1 MSENVQEKKSSK
13 AIIILLIIIILLLIG
28 GGVTALLYFNKN
40 SGEDIDTPQETGLG
54 LVHYDGAAVVLD
66 EEEMGDQFQKL
77 VEEANSGIALQ
88 FKNIAHSYDGTHFSC
103 KIGNPEYSSYDV
115 YYGIYLDE
123 TFQDQVLLTGLFPP
137 GTAIE
142 EFDSDIPFEPGEY
155 KVVLV
160 LTQVEDDH
168 STFHAQSFVNLNLI
182 VGEQP
187 Q

>member
-1 MSENVQEKKSSK
+1 MAENVQEKKSSK
-13 AIIILLIIIILLLIG
+13 AIIILLIIIIVLLLG
-28 GGVTALLYFNKN
+28 GGVFAVLYFNEDG
-40 SGEDIDTPQETGLG
+40 GEDVPDTPQETG

-66 EEEMGDQFQKL
+66 EENFGEQFQKL
-77 VEEANSGIALQ
+77 VDDANKGVAIQ
-88 FKNIAHSYDGTHFSC
+88 FKNVAYSYDGTHFNC

-142 EFDSDIPFEPGEY
+142 EFDSEIPFEPGEY

-168 STFHAQSFVNLNLI
+168 STFHAQSFVNLDLI
-182 VGEQP
+182 VGEQ
-187 Q
+187 

>member
-28 GGVTALLYFNKN
+28 GGVTALLFFNKD
-40 SGEDIDTPQETGLG
+40 SGETDTPQETGL
-54 LVHYDGAAVVLD
+54 VHYDAAAVILD
-66 EEEMGDQFQKL
+66 EEELGDRFQEL
-77 VEEANSGIALQ
+77 VEEANSGIAIQ
-88 FKNIAHSYDGTHFSC
+88 FKNVAHSYDGVHFSC

-142 EFDSDIPFEPGEY
+142 EFESDIPFEPGEY

-168 STFHAQSFVNLNLI
+168 STFHAQSFVNLDLI